1 MKSSFIRL
9 STIFTLIL
17 FSMVNI
23 FAGGTITGTV
33 KYEGKVPPMKALK
46 MASDPI
52 CDGKHQNAPARSEW
66 LIVGKS
72 GELKNA
78 FVWIKKG
85 AAGNKAAP
93 KEHAVLDQNGC
104 IYSPHVLGV
113 QVGQVVDILNT
124 DGTLHNVH
132 AMPKLNSEF
141 NIAMPKFKK
150 KKEVTFTK
158 QETMFPIKCDVHPWM
173 KCYVAVVNHPFFDVT
188 GEDGNFKIS
197 GLPAGK
203 YTLEVWHEKLGTKS
217 VSVTVADVDG
227 ATETV
232 NFTLTKPKKKK

>member
-1 MKSSFIRL
+1 MNSK
-9 STIFTLIL
+9 TLRKVSL
-17 FSMVNI
+17 FALVYFSMSFL

-33 KYEGKVPPMKALK
+33 KYEGKVPRMKALK
-46 MASDPI
+46 MAADPI
-52 CDGKHQNAPARSEW
+52 CDGKHKDAPARSEW
-66 LIVGKS
+66 LIVGDS

-78 FVWIKKG
+78 FVWIKEG
-85 AAGNKAAP
+85 ADNYPAP
-93 KEHAVLDQNGC
+93 EEHAVLDQNGC

-141 NIAMPKFKK
+141 NVAMPKFKK

-158 QETMFPIKCDVHPWM
+158 QEIMFPIKCDVHPWM
-173 KCYVAVVNHPFFDVT
+173 KCYVGAVNHPFFDVS
-188 GEDGNFKIS
+188 GEDGTFKIS
-197 GLPAGK
+197 GLPAGT
-203 YTLEVWHEKLGTKS
+203 YTLEVWHEKLGTKT
-217 VSVTVADVDG
+217 VSVTVADG

-232 NFTLTKPKKKK
+232 DFTLTRQKKKK

>member
-9 STIFTLIL
+9 STIFALIL

-132 AMPKLNSEF
+132 SLPKLNPQF

-158 QETMFPIKCDVHPWM
+158 QEMMFPIKCDVHPWM

>member
-1 MKSSFIRL
+1 MNSK
-9 STIFTLIL
+9 TLRKVSL
-17 FSMVNI
+17 FALVYFSMSFL

-46 MASDPI
+46 MAADPI
-52 CDGKHQNAPARSEW
+52 CDGKHKDAPARMEW
-66 LIVGKS
+66 LVVGDN

-78 FVWIKKG
+78 FVWIKEG
-85 AAGNKAAP
+85 ADNYPAP
-93 KEHAVLDQNGC
+93 EEHAVLDQNGC

-132 AMPKLNSEF
+132 SLPKLNPQF

-158 QETMFPIKCDVHPWM
+158 QEMMFPIKCDVHPWM

-217 VSVTVADVDG
+217 VSVTVADG
-227 ATETV
+227 ATKTV
-232 NFTLTKPKKKK
+232 DFTLTKPKKKKK

>member
-9 STIFTLIL
+9 STIFALIL

-46 MASDPI
+46 MAADPI
-52 CDGKHQNAPARSEW
+52 CDGKHKDAPARSEW
-66 LIVGKS
+66 LIVGDS

-78 FVWIKKG
+78 FVWIKEG
-85 AAGNKAAP
+85 ADNYPAP
-93 KEHAVLDQNGC
+93 EEHAVLDQNGC

-132 AMPKLNSEF
+132 SLPKLNPQF

-158 QETMFPIKCDVHPWM
+158 QEMMFPIKCDVHPWM

-232 NFTLTKPKKKK
+232 DFTLTRQKKKK

>member
-9 STIFTLIL
+9 STIFALIL

-158 QETMFPIKCDVHPWM
+158 QEMMFPIKCDVHPWM

>member
-1 MKSSFIRL
+1 MNSK
-9 STIFTLIL
+9 TLRKVSL
-17 FSMVNI
+17 FALVYFSMSFL

-33 KYEGKVPPMKALK
+33 KYEGKVPRMKALK
-46 MASDPI
+46 MAADPI
-52 CDGKHQNAPARSEW
+52 CDGKHKDAPARMEW
-66 LIVGKS
+66 LVVSDS

-78 FVWIKKG
+78 FVWIKEG
-85 AAGNKAAP
+85 ADNYPAP
-93 KEHAVLDQNGC
+93 EEHAVLDQNGC

-132 AMPKLNSEF
+132 SLPKLNPQF
-141 NIAMPKFKK
+141 NVAMPKFKK

-158 QETMFPIKCDVHPWM
+158 QEMMFPIKCDVHPWM

-188 GEDGNFKIS
+188 GEDGTFEIS
-197 GLPAGK
+197 GLPAGT
-203 YTLEVWHEKLGTKS
+203 YTLEVWHEKLGTKT
-217 VSVTVADVDG
+217 VSVTVADG

-232 NFTLTKPKKKK
+232 DFTLTRPEKKK

>member
-9 STIFTLIL
+9 STIFALIL

-217 VSVTVADVDG
+217 VSVTVADG
-227 ATETV
+227 ATKTV
-232 NFTLTKPKKKK
+232 DFTLTKPKKKKK

>member
-9 STIFTLIL
+9 STIFALIL

-132 AMPKLNSEF
+132 SLPKLNPQF
-141 NIAMPKFKK
+141 NVAMPKFKK

-158 QETMFPIKCDVHPWM
+158 QEMMFPIKCDVHPWM